1 MNQQSSLRN
10 PVRRQRAS
18 IWNSI
23 LPEGIAVLVLLLMVN
38 VLPAIAAQRADWEHL
53 ITPVAVIS
61 LIAFLAGTVM
71 ARVGLLDSVSHVFAV
86 AIGSAVS
93 FLFVLKAAE
102 EFGVGF
108 QSRIKPVFWHVR
120 DWYFGANS
128 PQQNDDI
135 VLSLLLG
142 LIVWMLAYLSAWVLF
157 RRGWL
162 MMSLLLP
169 GLLLLV
175 NLGYAPDPEP
185 IFTYLFVGAGIC
197 LAARYHLFRK
207 QISWSRY
214 QVAGPRSLGARFLTV
229 GAVLAILVTTAGWNA
244 PASVSQE
251 SLQPLIGK
259 MGQQIETA
267 RRNARDWMS
276 RSESG
281 QSGSESGND
290 YSDFEDA
297 FSIGGEIN
305 LSDEPEVLVSS
316 DDAPYLSAQRY
327 NEYSGT
333 GWSSN
338 VEETFN
344 PDIQDGRRYE
354 PAMLFRA
361 GQTVLLSDSID
372 DNRQPTTAQILPLN
386 PDGELMLT
394 IDTYSGSNID
404 SSVKMSW
411 IQLENTAFDLENPQ
425 MDQIPNDLFNVVFL
439 LRSMTLTESGDS
451 SGPISGDADL
461 NAQLVAELE
470 VLAERFLTVEW
481 TADESG
487 AVLELIVN
495 GQIPV
500 FDDVESVTLRDPL
513 PTEGYVVDGSTPL
526 ASPTDLR
533 EASTEYPDWV
543 LERYLQLPDTITART
558 DEKVREIVAND
569 DSNFDKAK
577 SIEQYL
583 RDNITYDTTVEAP
596 PDGMEVVDY
605 LLFENLRGYCEHY
618 ATAMT
623 VMLRTQGIPARVAS
637 GYAPGDFDEAQGKY
651 VYLQSNA
658 HAWVEV
664 YFPGYG
670 WIPFE
675 PTVTES
681 IVPLGDELAEEQ
693 ATEPAMEPDPT
704 PSPTTDDEDAVA
716 ESTPTSDVD
725 DPTAAPIES
734 EDSGSSGGSTLPIV
748 IATLASVAS
757 VVAVGWWQWT
767 RQLRGLNAST
777 GLFVRLLRVGRFV
790 GVRTGP
796 STTPTEYAESL
807 SERLPVT
814 RGYAQSIVHAYELDQ
829 YAKPGSSDGVVAT
842 ATDAWRHVRTAL
854 VPAILSRIVPR
865 YRKRRR

>member
-1 MNQQSSLRN
+1 MNDRTFM
-10 PVRRQRAS
+10 PKPARRPRTS
-18 IWNSI
+18 IWSSV
-23 LPEGIAVLVLLLMVN
+23 LPEGLAVFLLLMVVN
-38 VLPAIAAQRADWEHL
+38 VLPAIATQRAAWEHL

-61 LIAFLAGTVM
+61 VAGFLAGTVM
-71 ARVGLLDSVSHVFAV
+71 ARVGLLDSVSHVFSV
-86 AIGSAVS
+86 VIGSTVS
-93 FLFVLKAAE
+93 FLFVLRSAD
-102 EFGVGF
+102 EFGAGF

-128 PQQNDDI
+128 PQQNDDV

-162 MMSLLLP
+162 LMSLLLP

-175 NLGYAPDPEP
+175 NLGYGPDPEP
-185 IFTYLFVGAGIC
+185 NFTYLFVGAAIA
-197 LAARYHLFRK
+197 LAARYHLYRK
-207 QISWSRY
+207 QISWSRF

-251 SLQPLIGK
+251 SLQPLIGE

-267 RRNARDWMS
+267 RRNAQDWLS

-305 LSDEPEVLVSS
+305 LSDEPEVLVSA
-316 DDAPYLSAQRY
+316 DDAPYLAAQRY
-327 NEYSGT
+327 NEYSGS

-361 GQTVLLSDSID
+361 GQKVLLSDSID
-372 DNRQPTTAQILPLN
+372 DNRQSTSAQIFQLD

-411 IQLENTAFDLENPQ
+411 IQLENAAFDLENPQ

-439 LRSMTLTESGDS
+439 LRSMTLTESGDDR
-451 SGPISGDADL
+451 GPISADADQ
-461 NAQLVAELE
+461 NAQLKTELD
-470 VLAERFLTVEW
+470 VLSERFLTVEW
-481 TADESG
+481 TADGSG
-487 AVLELIVN
+487 AVLGMVVN

-500 FDDVESVTLRDPL
+500 YDDVESVTLRDSL
-513 PTEGYVVDGSTPL
+513 PVEGYVVDGSQPL
-526 ASPTDLR
+526 ASPSELR
-533 EASTEYPDWV
+533 AASTDYPDWV

-558 DEKVREIVAND
+558 DEKVREIVASD
-569 DSNFDKAK
+569 DSSFDKAK

-583 RDNITYDTTVEAP
+583 RDSITYDTTVEAP
-596 PDGMEVVDY
+596 PDEMEVVDY
-605 LLFENLRGYCEHY
+605 LLFENPRGYCEHY

-623 VMLRTQGIPARVAS
+623 VMLRTQGIPARVVS
-637 GYAPGDFDEAQGKY
+637 GYAPGDYDEAKAEY

-664 YFPGYG
+664 YFAGYG

-681 IVPLGDELAEEQ
+681 LVPLGEELDEEQ
-693 ATEPAMEPDPT
+693 ATEPTTEPEPT
-704 PSPTTDDEDAVA
+704 PSPTAVDENDLA
-716 ESTPTSDVD
+716 ESTPPPDGNVAA
-725 DPTAAPIES
+725 AAPIES
-734 EDSGSSGGSTLPIV
+734 EDSGSSGGSALPIA
-748 IATLASVAS
+748 IAALVSVAS
-757 VVAVGWWQWT
+757 VVAVGWWLWS
-767 RQLRGLNAST
+767 RRLRGLNPTT

-796 STTPTEYAESL
+796 ATTPTEYAESL

-829 YAKPGSSDGVVAT
+829 YAKPGSTDGVVAT
-842 ATDAWRHVRTAL
+842 ATEAWRHVRTAL
-854 VPAILSRIVPR
+854 VPAILSRIIPR